1 MNNKLPQEPIENG
14 VYSLYIEELKKY
26 GAYQILKADKKEN
39 SICYVMLDYL
49 EVQPPTNQQLSNLKP
64 LYMER
69 YRYHHTLAMSYI
81 STDRIPA
88 DFIFCGVC
96 MPIADYKK
104 CHTFSSDFSR
114 GHEYIQEEF
123 WKSLGED
130 FNTRYKKYR
139 TSNESYEVGKFGKK
153 LSIYRRVQTLGIR
166 ELMAMEENVVLHEFP
181 CVNSV
186 QITSNYPYIMELSLA
201 THGAPLVRSID
212 ITKIENSNYLG
223 VIDLSYSCF
232 VSIKADV
239 TNIKRIILP
248 QTAGSLELYG
258 DINIRLKIDDIFCKN
273 SIIFIQQSDK
283 YGLRNY
289 GMKKVRQLNIK
300 TIKNISMKDIVCQ
313 YPDIESL
320 ALIGYPGIITE
331 FYRIRELKKL
341 KSLALVDMFGYSET
355 DFAVLD
361 ELPNLHYLNLESIPY
376 EAGIYAKNVL
386 KKKMDFFK
394 IGKLRKKDWLEKN
407 LENPLRHWDDDE
419 FIPTAAYQAVE
430 RLYKKT
436 LEQFLAADNKK
447 DIYIAIQKFAKT
459 LNKLNE
465 KYDLFIET
473 QERDDL
479 FEALE
484 TIYQHCIK
492 KNLPVC
498 KEVSLEQ
505 VLDWLDE
512 MREDW

>member
-1 MNNKLPQEPIENG
+1 MNKKLSQEPIENG
-14 VYSLYIEELKKY
+14 VYSLYIEELEKY

-49 EVQPPTNQQLSNLKP
+49 EVQPPTNQQLSDLKP

-69 YRYHHTLAMSYI
+69 YRYHHTLAISYI
-81 STDRIPA
+81 SNYMVPA

-123 WKSLGED
+123 WKSLGEE
-130 FNTRYKKYR
+130 FNIRYKKYR
-139 TSNESYEVGKFGKK
+139 TSGESYEVGKSGKK

-166 ELMAMEENVVLHEFP
+166 ELMAMEEHVVLHEFP

-201 THGAPLVRSID
+201 THGVPLVRSID
-212 ITKIENSNYLG
+212 IIKTENSNYLD

-248 QTAGSLELYG
+248 QTAASLELCG
-258 DINIRLKIDDIFCKN
+258 DINIRLKIDDSFCKN
-273 SIIFIQQSDK
+273 AIIFIQQSDK

-289 GMKKVRQLNIK
+289 GMKKVRQLNIEA
-300 TIKNISMKDIVCQ
+300 IKNISMKDIVYQ
-313 YPDIESL
+313 YPDIEKL

-331 FYRIRELKKL
+331 FYMIRELKKL
-341 KSLALVDMFGYSET
+341 KSLVLVDMFGYLET

-361 ELPNLHYLNLESIPY
+361 ELPNLHHLHLESIPY
-376 EAGIYAKNVL
+376 EAGVYAKNVL
-386 KKKMDFFK
+386 KKKMDFFE

-419 FIPTAAYQAVE
+419 FIPIATYQAVE

-436 LEQFLAADNKK
+436 LEQFLAAHNKK
-447 DIYIAIQKFAKT
+447 DIYIAVQKFAKT

-473 QERDDL
+473 QECDDL

-484 TIYQHCIK
+484 TIYQHCVK

>member
-1 MNNKLPQEPIENG
+1 M
-14 VYSLYIEELKKY
+14 
-26 GAYQILKADKKEN
+26 
-39 SICYVMLDYL
+39 
-49 EVQPPTNQQLSNLKP
+49 
-64 LYMER
+64 
-69 YRYHHTLAMSYI
+69 
-81 STDRIPA
+81 
-88 DFIFCGVC
+88 
-96 MPIADYKK
+96 
-104 CHTFSSDFSR
+104 
-114 GHEYIQEEF
+114 
-123 WKSLGED
+123 
-130 FNTRYKKYR
+130 
-139 TSNESYEVGKFGKK
+139 
-153 LSIYRRVQTLGIR
+153 
-166 ELMAMEENVVLHEFP
+166 
-181 CVNSV
+181 
-186 QITSNYPYIMELSLA
+186 
-201 THGAPLVRSID
+201 
-212 ITKIENSNYLG
+212 
-223 VIDLSYSCF
+223 
-232 VSIKADV
+232 
-239 TNIKRIILP
+239 
-248 QTAGSLELYG
+248 
-258 DINIRLKIDDIFCKN
+258 KIDDSFCKN

-289 GMKKVRQLNIK
+289 GMKKVQQLSIK
-300 TIKNISMKDIVCQ
+300 TIKNISMKDIACQ
-313 YPDIESL
+313 YPDIEKL
-320 ALIGYPGIITE
+320 VLIGYPGIITE
-331 FYRIRELKKL
+331 FYMIRELKKL

-386 KKKMDFFK
+386 KKKMDFFE

-419 FIPTAAYQAVE
+419 FIPTATYQAVE

-447 DIYIAIQKFAKT
+447 DIYIAVQKFAKT

-484 TIYQHCIK
+484 TIYQYCVK

>member
-1 MNNKLPQEPIENG
+1 MNRKLPQEPVENG
-14 VYSLYIEELKKY
+14 IYSLYIEELGKY

-39 SICYVMLDYL
+39 SICYVILDYL
-49 EVQPPTNQQLSNLKP
+49 EIQPPTNQQLSDLKP

-69 YRYHHTLAMSYI
+69 YRYHHTLAISYI
-81 STDRIPA
+81 SNSMVPA

-123 WKSLGED
+123 WKSLGEE

-139 TSNESYEVGKFGKK
+139 TSGESYEVGKSGKK
-153 LSIYRRVQTLGIR
+153 LSIYRRIQTLGIR

-181 CVNSV
+181 CVHSI
-186 QITSNYPYIMELSLA
+186 QITPNYPYMMELSLA
-201 THGAPLVRSID
+201 THNAPLVRSIN
-212 ITKIENSNYLG
+212 ITKIENSNYLY

-248 QTAGSLELYG
+248 QTAVSLELCG
-258 DINIRLKIDDIFCKN
+258 DINIRLKIDDSFCKN
-273 SIIFIQQSDK
+273 SIILMQQSGQC
-283 YGLRNY
+283 GLRDY
-289 GMKKVRQLNIK
+289 GMKKVRQFNIEN
-300 TIKNISMKDIVCQ
+300 IKNISMKDIVCQ
-313 YPDIESL
+313 YSDIEKL
-320 ALIGYPGIITE
+320 VLVGYPGIITE
-331 FYRIRELKKL
+331 FYMIRELKKL
-341 KSLALVDMFGYSET
+341 KSLVLVDMFGYSET

-361 ELPNLHYLNLESIPY
+361 ELPNLHHLNLESIPY
-376 EAGIYAKNVL
+376 EAGIYAKNGL
-386 KKKMDFFK
+386 KKKMDSFH
-394 IGKLRKKDWLEKN
+394 ICKLRKKDWLEKN
-407 LENPLRHWDDDE
+407 LENPLRHWDGDE
-419 FIPTAAYQAVE
+419 FIPAAAYQVVE
-430 RLYKKT
+430 KQYKKT
-436 LEQFLAADNKK
+436 LEQFLAADNRK
-447 DIYIAIQKFAKT
+447 DVYMAVQKFAQT
-459 LNKLNE
+459 LNKLNQ

-479 FEALE
+479 FKALE
-484 TIYQHCIK
+484 TIYQRCVK
-492 KNLPVC
+492 KDLPVC

-505 VLDWLDE
+505 VWNWLDE